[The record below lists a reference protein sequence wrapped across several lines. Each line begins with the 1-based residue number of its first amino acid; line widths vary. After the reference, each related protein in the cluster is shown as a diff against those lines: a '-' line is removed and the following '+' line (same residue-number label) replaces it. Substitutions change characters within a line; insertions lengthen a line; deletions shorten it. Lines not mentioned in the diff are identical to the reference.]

1 MPPTPVPSTSESLL
15 GHVFDQ
21 YQNLMQIARCVRE
34 MTRQC
39 RVARPRILELSRR
52 ATGLEDYLPEAEI
65 VRHATHEDEYP
76 NPPAFVALPFPDGA
90 FDACVV
96 TDAYEHIPA
105 EQRPD
110 LLREMTRV
118 TRSLVLLG
126 CPIRSE
132 LVTRFDRIVFD
143 FIWGKY
149 GERFGPLSQH
159 VEFGLEPLDQV
170 LASFAAHGA
179 DRAVALPCNYVYRWI
194 HQILVY
200 FDLQHGHPRH
210 DLYEPL
216 NRIYNERLSQF
227 DYREPC
233 YRYLI
238 AAALDPRL
246 DVDAFL
252 TTLQGRCETPA
263 VVAEAEGTLIEA
275 FRTLESRLG
284 DELRASGE
292 AVASL
297 QRELDRVVGEFE
309 VLNQD
314 RMRMVGEIDFLNKDR
329 GRLVDEMKLL
339 NEDRLRMVDEI
350 DFLNKDRVRLVDE
363 VDGVSKDRARLSDQ
377 NARLTQELVHL
388 RRHPWRALIAR
399 WSGSP
404 R

>member
-1 MPPTPVPSTSESLL
+1 MATTALPSSSESLL
-15 GHVFDQ
+15 GRVFDQ

-34 MTRQC
+34 MAHQC
-39 RVARPRILELSRR
+39 QVARPRVLELSRR
-52 ATGLEDYLPEAEI
+52 PTGLEDYLVEAEI
-65 VRHATHEDEYP
+65 VRYATHEDERSALGLP
-76 NPPAFVALPFPDGA
+76 VALPFADDA
-90 FDACVV
+90 FDTCIV

-105 EQRPD
+105 EQRPG

-118 TRSLVLLG
+118 TRNLVLLG

-149 GERFGPLSQH
+149 GDRFTPLSQH
-159 VEFGLEPLDQV
+159 VEFGLEPLEQV

-200 FDLQHGHPRH
+200 FDLQHRHPRY

-216 NRIYNERLSQF
+216 NRIYNQRLSQY

-238 AAALDPRL
+238 TVALDPRL
-246 DVDAFL
+246 DVDAFVA
-252 TTLQGRCETPA
+252 TLQGPCETPA
-263 VVAEAEGTLIEA
+263 TVAEAEGTLIQA
-275 FRTLESRLG
+275 FRTVESRLG
-284 DELRASGE
+284 DELRTSADT
-292 AVASL
+292 VAGL
-297 QRELDRVVGEFE
+297 RIELERMVREFA

-314 RMRMVGEIDFLNKDR
+314 RARMVG
-329 GRLVDEMKLL
+329 
-339 NEDRLRMVDEI
+339 EI

-363 VDGVSKDRARLSDQ
+363 IV
-377 NARLTQELVHL
+377 RLTQELSHL
-388 RRHPWRALIAR
+388 RQRP
-399 WSGSP
+399 
-404 R
+404 